1 MAGIVIVIIAVIA
14 VIVVIGILAGIVTVI
29 AKSKNKH
36 TPRKPVTALIP
47 IIVVVAIVIGAAF
60 LAIRV
65 FVTGPDVTKVVDNIT
80 KETQF
85 TKVKGSF
92 MLDSVFGKASVSDGS
107 IYMSKVRYADVTFN
121 SDFDINKISGRQFI
135 NNVRIYGKVGYADLQ
150 KILKHLEQTY
160 GAPYKLLSEDL
171 ENGYIGYENFA
182 DQTVKETTCIYP
194 LDAADSAEN
203 TSDIVRLFHT
213 GNYIMLDIVEEKLF
227 GESYYTCQI
236 EWCFTD
242 DVNWGNRGWSDDN
255 PNISYLWELAGFDD

>member
-1 MAGIVIVIIAVIA
+1 MSILIVAVLA
-14 VIVVIGILAGIVTVI
+14 LLVIGILAGIVTVI
-29 AKSKNKH
+29 TVIAKRKNKH
-36 TPRKPVTALIP
+36 TPRKPVTVLIP
-47 IIVVVAIVIGAAF
+47 IIVVVAVVIGAAF
-60 LAIRV
+60 LAVRV
-65 FVTGPDVTKVVDNIT
+65 FVTGPDITKVVDNIT

-85 TKVKGSF
+85 TEVKGSF

-107 IYMSKVRYADVTFN
+107 IYMSKVRYAGVTFD

-135 NNVRIYGKVGYADLQ
+135 NSMRIYGNVSYADVQ

-160 GAPYKLLSEDL
+160 GTPYKLLSEDL

-203 TSDIVRLFHT
+203 TSDLVRLFHT
-213 GNYIMLDIVEEKLF
+213 GNYIMLEVVEEKLF

-242 DVNWGNRGWSDDN
+242 DVDWGNRVWSDDN
-255 PNISYLWELAGFDD
+255 PNISYLWEMAGFDD